1 MKKFI
6 VSFNE
11 EAHVLRRIY
20 AEVECNDESEIR
32 DKVLGLDYD
41 VLESVNI
48 DESRYAQLDDEDL
61 QLEIEKD
68 YDPNPYNTKDFEYG
82 DQN

>member
-20 AEVECNDESEIR
+20 AEVECNDESEIK
-32 DKVLGLDYD
+32 DKVSDLDYR

-48 DESRYAQLDDEDL
+48 DESRYSGLDDEDL

-82 DQN
+82 NQN

>member
-20 AEVECNDESEIR
+20 AEVECNDESEIK

-41 VLESVNI
+41 VLETVNI

-82 DQN
+82 NQN

>member
-11 EAHVLRRIY
+11 EVHILRRIY
-20 AEVECNDESEIR
+20 AEVECNDESEIKNKIS
-32 DKVLGLDYD
+32 DSDYN

-48 DESRYAQLDDEDL
+48 DESPYSQLDDEDL
-61 QLEIEKD
+61 QLEIEED
-68 YDPNPYNTKDFEYG
+68 YNPNPYNTKDFEYG
-82 DQN
+82 NQN

>member
-11 EAHVLRRIY
+11 EVHVLRRIY
-20 AEVECNDESEIR
+20 AEVECNDESEIK
-32 DKVLGLDYD
+32 DKVLDLDYD

-48 DESRYAQLDDEDL
+48 DESHYSQLDDEDL

-68 YDPNPYNTKDFEYG
+68 YDPNPYNTKDFELL
-82 DQN
+82 DK

>member
-20 AEVECNDESEIR
+20 AEVECNDESEIK
-32 DKVLGLDYD
+32 DKVSDLDYET
-41 VLESVNI
+41 LECVTI
-48 DESRYAQLDDEDL
+48 DEHRYSQLDDEDL

-68 YDPNPYNTKDFEYG
+68 YDPNPYNIKDFEYG
-82 DQN
+82 N

>member
-11 EAHVLRRIY
+11 EVHVLRRIY
-20 AEVECNDESEIR
+20 AEVECNDESEIK
-32 DKVLGLDYD
+32 DKVLDLDYD

-48 DESRYAQLDDEDL
+48 DESRYSQLDDEDL

-68 YDPNPYNTKDFEYG
+68 YDPNPYNTKDFELP
-82 DQN
+82 DK

>member
-11 EAHVLRRIY
+11 EVHVLRRVY

-32 DKVLGLDYD
+32 DKVSDLDYD
-41 VLESVNI
+41 VLEIINI
-48 DESRYAQLDDEDL
+48 DESRYSGLDDDDL

-68 YDPNPYNTKDFEYG
+68 YDPNPYNIKDFEYG
-82 DQN
+82 NQD

>member
-11 EAHVLRRIY
+11 EVNVLRRIY
-20 AEVECNDESEIR
+20 AEVECNDESEIK
-32 DKVLGLDYD
+32 DKISDLDYN

-48 DESRYAQLDDEDL
+48 DEYRYSQLDNEDM

-68 YDPNPYNTKDFEYG
+68 YDPNPYNTKDFEVIE
-82 DQN
+82 

>member
-11 EAHVLRRIY
+11 EVHVLRRVY

-32 DKVLGLDYD
+32 DKVSDLDYD
-41 VLESVNI
+41 VLETVNI
-48 DESRYAQLDDEDL
+48 DESRYSGLDDDDL

-68 YDPNPYNTKDFEYG
+68 YDPNPYNTKDFEYE
-82 DQN
+82 N

>member
-32 DKVLGLDYD
+32 DKILDLDYETLNCITVD
-41 VLESVNI
+41 ERYES
-48 DESRYAQLDDEDL
+48 ELDDAEM

-82 DQN
+82 NQN

>member
-11 EAHVLRRIY
+11 EVHVLRRVY

-32 DKVLGLDYD
+32 DKVSDLDYD
-41 VLESVNI
+41 VLETVNI
-48 DESRYAQLDDEDL
+48 DESRYSGLDDDDL

-82 DQN
+82 NQN

>member
-20 AEVECNDESEIR
+20 AEVECNDESEIK
-32 DKVLGLDYD
+32 DKVSDLDYR

-48 DESRYAQLDDEDL
+48 DESRYSQLDDEDL

-68 YDPNPYNTKDFEYG
+68 YDPNPYNTKDFEYENQ
-82 DQN
+82 D

>member
-11 EAHVLRRIY
+11 EVHVLRRVY

-32 DKVLGLDYD
+32 DKVLGLDYET
-41 VLESVNI
+41 LERVTI
-48 DESRYAQLDDEDL
+48 DEYRESQLHDDEM

-68 YDPNPYNTKDFEYG
+68 YDPNPYNTKDFE
-82 DQN
+82 

>member
-11 EAHVLRRIY
+11 EVHVLRRVY

-82 DQN
+82 NQD

>member
-20 AEVECNDESEIR
+20 AEIECNDESEIR
-32 DKVLGLDYD
+32 DKISDLDYR

-48 DESRYAQLDDEDL
+48 DEHRYSQLDDEDL

-82 DQN
+82 NQN

>member
-32 DKVLGLDYD
+32 DKVSDLDYR

-48 DESRYAQLDDEDL
+48 DESRYSGLDDEDL

-82 DQN
+82 NQN